1 MLQWKKWCCAL
12 AAGMMLAFLLA
23 ACGEGGSGGSG
34 GGSGQTT
41 GSGGSGG
48 SGGDGSGGGG
58 GSPQSGEASGEKE
71 PASSEPELKKLTIV
85 GVRDAQISSQQILA
99 DKLGYFA
106 DEGLEV
112 TNQLIESGPDIA
124 PMVSGGS
131 ADVSIQT
138 NFMDIIL
145 KSNDVPVKIIAPLA
159 QIAGT
164 QAVVGGKDLALDSA
178 KDLEGKTIG
187 IPSGADVMIAITNMG
202 EQLGVDVGKIKFVNL
217 APSDAVVALERGD
230 IDAMA
235 AWEPFITKGISAG
248 GKFLFSGTKA
258 ALPELQGDVQW
269 MSVHTT
275 IQVTDGFL
283 EKYPNTLKAI
293 LRALKRATDFVNENR
308 EEAIRILAPEL
319 HLSEEE
325 LAEIMSRN
333 VYSMVVDDAYWN
345 GSNGP
350 EVGEYL
356 LSVGNIQSI
365 PDRKSYHDF
374 SLLEEIDSSLISVPL
389 D

>member
-1 MLQWKKWCCAL
+1 MLQWRKWCSAAL
-12 AAGMMLAFLLA
+12 AGMLMMLLLT
-23 ACGEGGSGGSG
+23 ACGGG
-34 GGSGQTT
+34 
-41 GSGGSGG
+41 
-48 SGGDGSGGGG
+48 GSGGGG
-58 GSPQSGEASGEKE
+58 GGSGSGETAGNGGSGANGGNGNTQAEE
-71 PASSEPELKKLTIV
+71 VSSAAELELTSLTIV

-106 DEGLEV
+106 DEGLDV

-164 QAVVGGKDLALDSA
+164 QAVVGSKDLMLSSA

-187 IPSGADVMIAITNMG
+187 IPSGADVMIAINNMG
-202 EQLGVDVGKIKFVNL
+202 EELGVDVSKIRFVNL

-235 AWEPFITKGISAG
+235 AWEPFITKGIQSG
-248 GKFLFSGTKA
+248 GTFLFSGTKS
-258 ALPELQGDVQW
+258 ALPEKQGDVQW

-275 IQVTDGFL
+275 IQVTDKFL
-283 EKYPNTLKAI
+283 SNNPNTLKAI
-293 LRALKRATDFVNENR
+293 LRALKRATDFINENR

-325 LAEIMSRN
+325 LTEIMSRN

-365 PDRKSYHDF
+365 PDRASYHDL
-374 SLLEEIDSSLISVPL
+374 SLLQAIDSSLITVPL

>member
-1 MLQWKKWCCAL
+1 MLQWRKWCSAAL
-12 AAGMMLAFLLA
+12 AGMLMMLLLT
-23 ACGEGGSGGSG
+23 ACG
-34 GGSGQTT
+34 
-41 GSGGSGG
+41 
-48 SGGDGSGGGG
+48 GGGG
-58 GSPQSGEASGEKE
+58 GSGSGESAGNGGSGANGGNGNTQAEE
-71 PASSEPELKKLTIV
+71 VSSAAELELTSLTIV

-99 DKLGYFA
+99 DKLGDFA
-106 DEGLEV
+106 DEGLDV

-164 QAVVGGKDLALDSA
+164 QAVVGNKDLMLSSA

-187 IPSGADVMIAITNMG
+187 IPSGADVMIAINNMG
-202 EQLGVDVGKIKFVNL
+202 EELGVDVSKIRFVNL

-235 AWEPFITKGISAG
+235 AWEPFITKGIQSG
-248 GKFLFSGTKA
+248 GTFLFSGTKS
-258 ALPELQGDVQW
+258 ALPEKQGDVQW

-275 IQVTDGFL
+275 IQVTDKFL
-283 EKYPNTLKAI
+283 SNNPNTLKAI
-293 LRALKRATDFVNENR
+293 LRALKRATDFINENR

-333 VYSMVVDDAYWN
+333 VYSMVADDAYWN

-350 EVGEYL
+350 GVGEYL

-365 PDRKSYHDF
+365 PDRASYHDL
-374 SLLEEIDSSLISVPL
+374 SLLQAIDSSLITVPL

>member
-1 MLQWKKWCCAL
+1 MQWKKWCAAL
-12 AAGMMLAFLLA
+12 AAGMMLALLLA
-23 ACGEGGSGGSG
+23 ACGGGGSG
-34 GGSGQTT
+34 GGSG
-41 GSGGSGG
+41 GSSRPAGGSG
-48 SGGDGSGGGG
+48 SSGGGTA
-58 GSPQSGEASGEKE
+58 SDASGEQE
-71 PASSEPELKKLTIV
+71 TASTEPELKSFTIV

-106 DEGLEV
+106 DEGLEI
-112 TNQLIESGPDIA
+112 TNHLIESGPDIA
-124 PMVSGGS
+124 PMISGGS

-164 QAVVGGKDLALDSA
+164 QAVVGGKDLVLNSA

-202 EQLGVDVGKIKFVNL
+202 EELGVDVSKIKFVNL
-217 APSDAVVALERGD
+217 APSDAVVALESSD

-235 AWEPFITKGISAG
+235 AWEPFITKGINAG

-258 ALPELQGDVQW
+258 ALPELQGDVRW

-283 EKYPNTLKAI
+283 GKYPNTLKAV
-293 LRALKRATDFVNENR
+293 LRALKRATDYINENR
-308 EEAIRILAPEL
+308 EEAIKMLAPEL

-325 LAEIMSRN
+325 LTEIMSRN

-365 PDRKSYHDF
+365 PDRKSYHDL
-374 SLLEEIDSSLISVPL
+374 SLLKEIDSSLIAVPL
-389 D
+389 E

>member
-1 MLQWKKWCCAL
+1 MLQWRKWCSAAL
-12 AAGMMLAFLLA
+12 AGMLMMLLLT
-23 ACGEGGSGGSG
+23 ACG
-34 GGSGQTT
+34 
-41 GSGGSGG
+41 
-48 SGGDGSGGGG
+48 GGGG
-58 GSPQSGEASGEKE
+58 GSGSGESAGNGGSGANGGNGNTQAEE
-71 PASSEPELKKLTIV
+71 VSSAAELELTSLTIV

-106 DEGLEV
+106 DEGLDV

-164 QAVVGGKDLALDSA
+164 QAVVGNKDLMLSSA

-187 IPSGADVMIAITNMG
+187 IPSGADVMIAINNMG
-202 EQLGVDVGKIKFVNL
+202 EELGVDVSKIRFVNL

-235 AWEPFITKGISAG
+235 AWEPFITKGIQSG
-248 GKFLFSGTKA
+248 GTFLFSGTKS
-258 ALPELQGDVQW
+258 ALPEKQGDVQW

-275 IQVTDGFL
+275 IQVTDKFL
-283 EKYPNTLKAI
+283 SNNPNTLKAI
-293 LRALKRATDFVNENR
+293 LRALKRATDFINENR

-325 LAEIMSRN
+325 LTEIMSRN

-365 PDRKSYHDF
+365 PDRASYHDL
-374 SLLEEIDSSLISVPL
+374 SLLQAIDSSLITVPL

>member
-1 MLQWKKWCCAL
+1 MLNWRKWCSAL
-12 AAGMMLAFLLA
+12 LAGMMLALLLA
-23 ACGEGGSGGSG
+23 ACGGGGSG
-34 GGSGQTT
+34 GGGSSGGTSSGT
-41 GSGGSGG
+41 SSSGSGGS
-48 SGGDGSGGGG
+48 SGASSGGG
-58 GSPQSGEASGEKE
+58 ASAEKST
-71 PASSEPELKKLTIV
+71 AGDEPELKSLTIV

-164 QAVVGGKDLALDSA
+164 QAVVARKGLEITSA

-187 IPSGADVMIAITNMG
+187 IPSGADVIIAINNMG
-202 EQLGVDVGKIKFVNL
+202 EELGVDVSKIKYVNL

-235 AWEPFITKGISAG
+235 AWEPFITKGIQSG
-248 GKFLFSGTKA
+248 GTFLFSGTKS
-258 ALPELQGDVQW
+258 ALPEKQGDVKW

-275 IQVTDGFL
+275 IQVTDKFL
-283 EKYPNTLKAI
+283 ERNPNTLKAI
-293 LRALKRATDFVNENR
+293 LRALKRATDFINENR

-319 HLSEEE
+319 HLTEEE
-325 LAEIMSRN
+325 LTEIMSRN
-333 VYSMVVDDAYWN
+333 VYTMEVDDSYWN

-365 PDRKSYHDF
+365 PDRESYHDL
-374 SLLEEIDSSLISVPL
+374 SLLKEIDSSLVTITL

>member
-1 MLQWKKWCCAL
+1 MLQWRKWCSAAL
-12 AAGMMLAFLLA
+12 AGMLMMLLLT
-23 ACGEGGSGGSG
+23 ACG
-34 GGSGQTT
+34 
-41 GSGGSGG
+41 
-48 SGGDGSGGGG
+48 GGGG
-58 GSPQSGEASGEKE
+58 GSGSGETAGNGGSGTNGGNGNTQAEE
-71 PASSEPELKKLTIV
+71 VSSTAELELTSLTIV

-106 DEGLEV
+106 DEGLDV

-164 QAVVGGKDLALDSA
+164 QAVVGNKDLMLSSA

-187 IPSGADVMIAITNMG
+187 IPSGADVMIAINNMG
-202 EQLGVDVGKIKFVNL
+202 EELGVDVSKIRFVNL
-217 APSDAVVALERGD
+217 APSDAVVALERGG

-235 AWEPFITKGISAG
+235 AWEPFITKGIQSG
-248 GKFLFSGTKA
+248 GTFLFSGTKS
-258 ALPELQGDVQW
+258 ALPEKQGDVQW

-275 IQVTDGFL
+275 IQVTDKFL
-283 EKYPNTLKAI
+283 SNNPNTLKAI
-293 LRALKRATDFVNENR
+293 LRALKRATDFINENR

-325 LAEIMSRN
+325 LTEIMSRN

-365 PDRKSYHDF
+365 PDRASYHDL
-374 SLLEEIDSSLISVPL
+374 SLLQAIDSSLITVPL